1 MASLPILGGIGLLIG
16 LILLALKFAQKS
28 SSASSIASNGTK
40 DDKKKKKGNANNANG
55 PPSKKVTLD
64 PESDAKYILNH
75 LHPNSTPLDILYTI
89 ATSPDNITVATKS
102 LELRAD
108 VVQRKLDH
116 LKEEKRKADA
126 DVASGHSNVN
136 ATLDELLNDDD
147 AWADDDD
154 EDSDAVKAARAAEEL
169 KKRQEAELK
178 KATGK
183 TQDDVTKVMLEGV
196 DDNVLGMDWVKEN
209 LTELGVWPPPGYNN
223 NSQHP
228 TSNNP
233 AVQRNL
239 IMTMGRLNA
248 RQLNT
253 HPDLLKAGP
262 SGKIDPTY
270 FQSTM
275 EYRQRVGQQLEHCL
289 RFACTIRCFQLATTI
304 LDTIV
309 MFKIGLMDVND
320 TKDREWFQE
329 LMVKQYGSGGTPKL
343 IMDDKYLGVPTVEP
357 TKAKPD
363 GSVEDK
369 KEEEKNKL
377 TQLIQQSRQ
386 VTTSDD
392 KMSLEMQ
399 ITRRHAEA
407 FTKVKLEQCQRQGI
421 PPQLAMQAYR
431 ESWFIIVR
439 AYKLNGN
446 DDDESSRMM
455 GWDGAMGGHS
465 SNHFDILK
473 KNNHPIFANILTSE
487 TADAFEKQIFE
498 TNKMCDNK
506 LIVGWPF
513 VISNVAQKT
522 GKVKILLPTPDEAGR
537 YEFVVTIKSQEF
549 LGDVEEFKM
558 VVDVAKGVEKKK
570 DEGEEDEEKEDDESK
585 KDK

>member
-1 MASLPILGGIGLLIG
+1 MASLPILLGGIGLLIG
-16 LILLALKFAQKS
+16 LISILLALKFAQKS
-28 SSASSIASNGTK
+28 STSGSSNGGTK
-40 DDKKKKKGNANNANG
+40 DDKKKKGNNDG
-55 PPSKKVTLD
+55 PSKKVTLD
-64 PESDAKYILNH
+64 PEADAKYILNH
-75 LHPNSTPLDILYTI
+75 LRPNSTPLDILYTI
-89 ATSPDNITVATKS
+89 ATSPDNITVSTKS

-108 VVQRKLDH
+108 TVQRKLDH
-116 LKEEKRKADA
+116 IKEEKRKADA
-126 DVASGHSNVN
+126 DAASGHSNVN

-154 EDSDAVKAARAAEEL
+154 EDSDAVKAAKAAAEL
-169 KKRQEAELK
+169 KKKQEAELN

-196 DDNVLGMDWVKEN
+196 DDNVLGMEWVKEN
-209 LTELGVWPPPGYNN
+209 LTEMGVWPPPGYNN
-223 NSQHP
+223 NNSASQL
-228 TSNNP
+228 TDP

-248 RQLNT
+248 RQLNN

-309 MFKIGLMDVND
+309 MFKIGLMDVNE

-343 IMDDKYLGVPTVEP
+343 IMEDKYLGVPTVEP
-357 TKAKPD
+357 TKADPN
-363 GSVEDK
+363 GSEDDK

-407 FTKVKLEQCQRQGI
+407 FTKAKLEQCQRQGI

-439 AYKLNGN
+439 AYKLNDN
-446 DDDESSRMM
+446 DESRMM
-455 GWDGAMGGHS
+455 EWDGAMGGVS

-570 DEGEEDEEKEDDESK
+570 DDDDEEEEGDESK

>member
-28 SSASSIASNGTK
+28 SSTSSSGGSSSNGTK
-40 DDKKKKKGNANNANG
+40 DDKKKKGGSNTG
-55 PPSKKVTLD
+55 PSKKVTLD
-64 PESDAKYILNH
+64 PEADAKYILNH
-75 LHPNSTPLDILYTI
+75 LRPNSTPLDILYTI

-116 LKEEKRKADA
+116 LAEEKRKADA
-126 DVASGHSNVN
+126 EVASGHSNVN

-154 EDSDAVKAARAAEEL
+154 EDAEAVKAARAAEEL
-169 KKRQEAELK
+169 KKKQEAELN

-196 DDNVLGMDWVKEN
+196 DDNVLGMEWVKEN
-209 LTELGVWPPPGYNN
+209 LSKMGVWPPPGYNN
-223 NSQHP
+223 NNTQH
-228 TSNNP
+228 SSSDP

-248 RQLNT
+248 RQLNN

-309 MFKIGLMDVND
+309 MFKIGLMDVNE

-343 IMDDKYLGVPTVEP
+343 IMEDKYLGVPTVEP
-357 TKAKPD
+357 TKADPN
-363 GSVEDK
+363 GSAEDK

-407 FTKVKLEQCQRQGI
+407 FTKAKLEQCQRQGI

-431 ESWFIIVR
+431 EAWFIIVR
-439 AYKLNGN
+439 AYKLNDDGN
-446 DDDESSRMM
+446 DDESSRMM
-455 GWDGAMGGHS
+455 GWDGAMGGVS

-570 DEGEEDEEKEDDESK
+570 GGDEEGEEKEDDESK